1 MQQLD
6 IHKAVSYSYSKT
18 VLLLCW
24 YVTNQLPN
32 YNYRGS
38 YMPAYARVALAKLVF
53 FINGCGLTYKL

>member
-6 IHKAVSYSYSKT
+6 KHKAVSSSYGKT

-24 YVTNQLPN
+24 YVINQLPN
-32 YNYRGS
+32 YKYRGS
-38 YMPAYARVALAKLVF
+38 YMLTYARVVLAKSVF